1 MSDNIESKNP
11 EFLSD
16 LSDQEQEN
24 VTGGFN
30 IGKLGFFFFQQ
41 TDIES
46 LAERQT
52 SISAGNGV
60 SGASAS
66 RAGYRFSQTT
76 LAFGSFMFGG
86 MGRLGSRG
94 YSRLNRYLLN
104 LFGEDDWTG

>member
-1 MSDNIESKNP
+1 MSDHIESKP
-11 EFLSD
+11 ELLTE

-24 VTGGFN
+24 VNGGFN
-30 IGKLGFFFFQQ
+30 LGKLGFFFFQQ

-46 LAERQT
+46 MAERQT
-52 SISAGNGV
+52 QVSGGNGV

-76 LAFGSFMFGG
+76 LAFGSFMFG
-86 MGRLGSRG
+86 MGRSGSRG
-94 YSRLNRYLLN
+94 YSRLNRFLLN